1 VALRS
6 LIETPSGDAKT
17 YCAVDDKLIT
27 RAGTSLVPTNIRL
40 LSRLRITSTFT
51 LYDPN
56 IVRRVKIEL
65 GTDLSWPIQ
74 A

>member
-1 VALRS
+1 MALRS

-27 RAGTSLVPTNIRL
+27 LAGTSLVPAKIRL
-40 LSRLRITSTFT
+40 LSRLWITSIFT
-51 LYDPN
+51 LYDAN
-56 IVRRVKIEL
+56 TLRRVKIEL